1 MMHLRSGQAK
11 QVLEMEIS
19 LFQIGWTLKFNGLTS
34 MMCEWSPP
42 PDPLPLSHGAG
53 EDGFESKCQ
62 FKPLCCS
69 FSICPPLSKLE
80 DSSQIDQGSTC
91 SGPLTCCYQP
101 GHP

>member
-53 EDGFESKCQ
+53 EDGFESKCHLNLFVVPSQ
-62 FKPLCCS
+62 SVRLC
-69 FSICPPLSKLE
+69 PN
-80 DSSQIDQGSTC
+80 
-91 SGPLTCCYQP
+91 
-101 GHP
+101 